1 MDRGKRNMKYVGID
15 MHLKTCE
22 ATVMDGKGRI
32 TGHAKF
38 ATSELG
44 ISRFFLKFQAPSKLL
59 RCSSRYC
66 RKIAAILL

>member
-1 MDRGKRNMKYVGID
+1 MEGEKEQDMRYVGID

-38 ATSELG
+38 ATSEKD
-44 ISRFFLKFQAPSKLL
+44 IRSFSRG
-59 RCSSRYC
+59 
-66 RKIAAILL
+66 